1 MATNK
6 QKVNSSNSQNLHKI
20 DGKFTLYNT
29 NRQVPTVYF
38 SSLKSLNRKVNLNN
52 LIGLKSTIINI
63 SYTLTCFHRRNL
75 SGSYNKKLK
84 NIYKNYCDDDKKI
97 CVKLRS

>member
-38 SSLKSLNRKVNLNN
+38 SSLKSLNRKLNLNN

-63 SYTLTCFHRRNL
+63 SYTFLAHSLVFTVEIFQAATTRSL
-75 SGSYNKKLK
+75 KIYIKIIVMMIKKF
-84 NIYKNYCDDDKKI
+84 
-97 CVKLRS
+97 V